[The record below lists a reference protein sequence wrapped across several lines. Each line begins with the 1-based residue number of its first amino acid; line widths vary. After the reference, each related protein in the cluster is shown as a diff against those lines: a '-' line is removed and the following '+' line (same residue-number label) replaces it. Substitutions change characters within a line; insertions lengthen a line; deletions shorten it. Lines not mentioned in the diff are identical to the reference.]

1 MTRMLLT
8 AVVAGFG
15 LAGTGAA
22 APAKPDPAPAP
33 AKSTTDPK
41 GVPLSITITGKK
53 TTFPLDLGGKTAA
66 EFEAAIKKAK
76 EASGPLPKAP
86 EVDLVVV
93 IKNTSDKTIMVY
105 NTGDSVVLTLELKG
119 KGAINTESGG
129 AFTTDFRLPQ
139 GVGLEAGKT
148 IEFPVKALVS
158 GFRGASKLA
167 YWTAPGEYE
176 LVATWVTG
184 VSPIPKGAEDN
195 GDAYGKVT
203 LTSAPLKITV
213 EGK

>member
-1 MTRMLLT
+1 MTRLLLC
-8 AVVAGFG
+8 AVVAGFALSG
-15 LAGTGAA
+15 FATAKDV
-22 APAKPDPAPAP
+22 PASKSEPA
-33 AKSTTDPK
+33 
-41 GVPLSITITGKK
+41 GVPLEITLTGKK
-53 TTFPLDLGGKTAA
+53 TKFPLELDGKTSA
-66 EFEAAIKKAK
+66 EFEEAIKKAK
-76 EASGPLPKAP
+76 EAGGPMPKPPA
-86 EVDLVVV
+86 VDFVVT

-105 NTGDSVVLTLELKG
+105 NSGDSVVLTLELKG
-119 KGAINTESGG
+119 KGAINAEPAL

-148 IEFPVKALVS
+148 IEIPVKSLTS
-158 GFRGASKLA
+158 GFRGASKVA
-167 YWTAPGEYE
+167 FWTAPGEYE